1 MFMFFLNNNNIDEI
15 FKDEWWSRA
24 WTLQEYL
31 ANDNCFSSLKQLM
44 LHKHYNVYFYD
55 DDHLICN
62 KHKIWNYSIDLISN
76 IMKKTDTSIDV
87 KNKYCVT

>member
-1 MFMFFLNNNNIDEI
+1 
-15 FKDEWWSRA
+15 
-24 WTLQEYL
+24 
-31 ANDNCFSSLKQLM
+31 M
-44 LHKHYNVYFYD
+44 LHKLYNVYFYD